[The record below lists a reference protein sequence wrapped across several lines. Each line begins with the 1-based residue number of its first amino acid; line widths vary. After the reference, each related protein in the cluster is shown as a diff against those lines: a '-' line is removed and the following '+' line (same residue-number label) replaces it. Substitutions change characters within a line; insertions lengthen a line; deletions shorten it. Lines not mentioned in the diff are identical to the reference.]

1 MKTFVTLVGLIF
13 ILEGLPYF
21 AFPKAM
27 QEWLRQ
33 LTEMPPALLRAMGLA
48 AVLFGFLLCYIT
60 QRTDWL
66 H

>member
-1 MKTFVTLVGLIF
+1 METIVTLIGLIL

-27 QEWLRQ
+27 QDWLRQ
-33 LTEMPPALLRAMGLA
+33 LTEMPPAVLRAMGLI
-48 AVLFGFLLCYIT
+48 AVICGFLLCYIT

-66 H
+66 Q